1 MNRKPPEH
9 ECPEYTE
16 TVYSAQLPGTWER
29 INVHHPAT
37 VVTAQA
43 SWRENTSA
51 RMRKTLED
59 MLPHDFQIVE
69 GVDVRKYSGS
79 STAIVYQVNGERS
92 QLTLASAVMR
102 VCEVIKGRQV

>member
-1 MNRKPPEH
+1 MTRKPPEH
-9 ECPEYTE
+9 EYAEYTDV
-16 TVYSAQLPGTWER
+16 VYSAEIPNEWEH
-29 INVHHPAT
+29 INLHPAN

-51 RMRKTLED
+51 RVRKTLED
-59 MLPHDFQIVE
+59 MLPHDFQMVE

>member
-1 MNRKPPEH
+1 MTRKPPEH
-9 ECPEYTE
+9 EYPEYTD
-16 TVYSAQLPGTWER
+16 TVYSAQLPGTWEPL
-29 INVHHPAT
+29 HKHPAN

-51 RMRKTLED
+51 RVRKTLED